1 MNRTRTLAAQ
11 LLFLFAAMFVC
22 EVAGSHALA
31 AADGAKQE
39 TVAPSAASSLAKG
52 ESSATTRSERTL
64 VTVGV
69 YVNQMPMM
77 SLKEN
82 KFQWDFY
89 IWFRWRGKL
98 AKAPFET
105 FELANGKIE
114 SRQLITNEVKD
125 GENYAVMR
133 CLATVTQFWDVRRFP
148 FDNHDPEIE
157 IEDSLHEL
165 DEMAYVADTVNS
177 KINPDLHAPGWVVV
191 GGEATAL
198 SQVYKTN
205 YGDRTLPT
213 DAESEYSRFRYA
225 IHLERSGLGVLPKLF
240 FPLWVAVALA
250 LLSLY
255 ILPSETSPRFG
266 FAASAVFAS
275 VGAMYAISANLPVT
289 PEFTIAERVYVLT
302 LATVFL
308 SLTTTVYSCHKFKT
322 TGKLADSLKIDRR
335 AVIAILIFFL
345 FGNAAVFVF

>member
-1 MNRTRTLAAQ
+1 M
-11 LLFLFAAMFVC
+11 
-22 EVAGSHALA
+22 
-31 AADGAKQE
+31 
-39 TVAPSAASSLAKG
+39 
-52 ESSATTRSERTL
+52 

-82 KFQWDFY
+82 KFQCDFY
-89 IWFRWRGKL
+89 VWFRWRGKL
-98 AKAPFET
+98 DKAPFET
-105 FELANGKIE
+105 FELANGKID
-114 SRQLITNEVKD
+114 SKQLITNEVKE

-133 CLATVTQFWDVRRFP
+133 CLATFTKFWDVRRFP
-148 FDNHDPEIE
+148 FDNHDPEIA
-157 IEDSLHEL
+157 IEDSLHEV
-165 DEMAYVADTVNS
+165 DELCYVADTVNS
-177 KINPDLHAPGWVVV
+177 KINPELTVPGWAVA
-191 GGEATAL
+191 GGEAAAV

-213 DAESEYSRFRYA
+213 DAESEYSRFSYT
-225 IHLERSGLGVLPKLF
+225 IHLRRSGLGVLPKLF

-266 FAASAVFAS
+266 FASSAVFAS

-289 PEFTIAERVYVLT
+289 PDFTIAERVYVLT
-302 LATVFL
+302 LASVFM

-322 TGKLADSLKIDRR
+322 TGKLPDSLKVDRR

-345 FGNAAVFVF
+345 FGNAVVLMF